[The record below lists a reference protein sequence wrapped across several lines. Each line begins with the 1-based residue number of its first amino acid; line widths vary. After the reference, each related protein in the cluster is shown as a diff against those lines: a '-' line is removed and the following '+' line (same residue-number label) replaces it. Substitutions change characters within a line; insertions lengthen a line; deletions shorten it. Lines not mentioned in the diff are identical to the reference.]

1 MTLTIQRNLK
11 YQILLIN
18 INNFFLF
25 FFFFIIFSNN
35 NMKYLTKDNIIKN
48 MNLIIS
54 YETNQ
59 DKSKKYSSFLKN
71 LIAYPYEV
79 NYLKDLDNIKGL
91 TKDIKD
97 FMRELKKTNEISY
110 IKDFINKVDNHQPFN
125 KKIIIKNLEI
135 IRDYEIY
142 NNELLKVKA
151 YNKVI
156 ANLHDSPFDIN
167 DLKDLKKIDGIGKT
181 ILSMISYLKKDGN
194 IPYIENIIKKD
205 EKYSKSLLAP
215 KTANKNIKFDKQS
228 IIKHLE
234 IIRNYEIFNNNLD
247 KGKAY
252 INAILNIKHFDNEIK
267 EMKDLK
273 EIKGIGKAITLLI
286 NELKNTGKINY
297 IDNIINKDKDFITT
311 TSKNEK
317 LFNKEDLIQKLE
329 TIKDYETYNNEIYK
343 VKAYTSAINNILIYQ
358 GQIKSI
364 TDLDNIEGIGAGILE
379 KIYEYFLTGKI
390 SYIENNIINDKIYN
404 FKQELLHIYG
414 IGPINAKKI
423 INEGIQNI
431 EQLKKNKNILNDKQ
445 KIGLKYY
452 DDLKL
457 RIPLIEYN
465 EHLKILKKDLNNL
478 TFDFVGS
485 YRRGNKTMGDID
497 LLIMENDKFNLKKY
511 ISKLIDNDYII
522 DVLASGKNKFM
533 GIVKLNG
540 KPARRLDILV
550 APVNEYYYSLLYFTG
565 SNLFN
570 IGLRHYVKTMFNLSL
585 SEHGFNKSVPI
596 KSEEDIFK
604 YLKLKYVKPID
615 RNKFEI

>member
-1 MTLTIQRNLK
+1 
-11 YQILLIN
+11 
-18 INNFFLF
+18 
-25 FFFFIIFSNN
+25 
-35 NMKYLTKDNIIKN
+35 MKYLTKDNIIKN

>member
-1 MTLTIQRNLK
+1 M
-11 YQILLIN
+11 
-18 INNFFLF
+18 LF
-25 FFFFIIFSNN
+25 
-35 NMKYLTKDNIIKN
+35 
-48 MNLIIS
+48 
-54 YETNQ
+54 
-59 DKSKKYSSFLKN
+59 
-71 LIAYPYEV
+71 
-79 NYLKDLDNIKGL
+79 
-91 TKDIKD
+91 
-97 FMRELKKTNEISY
+97 
-110 IKDFINKVDNHQPFN
+110 
-125 KKIIIKNLEI
+125 
-135 IRDYEIY
+135 
-142 NNELLKVKA
+142 
-151 YNKVI
+151 
-156 ANLHDSPFDIN
+156 
-167 DLKDLKKIDGIGKT
+167 
-181 ILSMISYLKKDGN
+181 
-194 IPYIENIIKKD
+194 
-205 EKYSKSLLAP
+205 
-215 KTANKNIKFDKQS
+215 
-228 IIKHLE
+228 
-234 IIRNYEIFNNNLD
+234 
-247 KGKAY
+247 
-252 INAILNIKHFDNEIK
+252 
-267 EMKDLK
+267 
-273 EIKGIGKAITLLI
+273 
-286 NELKNTGKINY
+286 
-297 IDNIINKDKDFITT
+297 
-311 TSKNEK
+311 
-317 LFNKEDLIQKLE
+317 
-329 TIKDYETYNNEIYK
+329 
-343 VKAYTSAINNILIYQ
+343 
-358 GQIKSI
+358 
-364 TDLDNIEGIGAGILE
+364 
-379 KIYEYFLTGKI
+379 
-390 SYIENNIINDKIYN
+390 
-404 FKQELLHIYG
+404 
-414 IGPINAKKI
+414 INAKKI

-431 EQLKKNKNILNDKQ
+431 EQLKKNKHLLNDKQ